1 MKANLLLLLLALT
14 TSSGTRAAPVPPE
27 QPRPVRV
34 LPAQLS
40 DQARPVEASGV
51 VARRA
56 EVDLAFAAPGV
67 VEEVAVRV
75 GDVVTRGQVLARL
88 HLDEV
93 EARLSQAR
101 AGLAK
106 AQRDVVRA
114 QELVDSGTV
123 STETVQNARTELAV
137 AEAAVQAADFLRRHA
152 VLEAPADGRILR
164 RWVEPEQVV
173 AAGTPVLGF
182 ADDEAGWL
190 VRLALSAREV
200 SRLAV
205 GDHALITPS
214 GLTEQSFTAVVARIS
229 AGAETPARTTE
240 VELVPE
246 GPVPASLR
254 SGFVVH
260 ARLQPAPVAP
270 RSVVPAAALVEGQG
284 DHAGLFIVS
293 AADSTVT
300 RVEVEV
306 EALDG
311 ESAYLRTALP
321 THALVV
327 IAGAELLRAGESV
340 RMVTADQTT
349 PATP

>member
-1 MKANLLLLLLALT
+1 MKAKLLFLLLALAQPRSAPAA
-14 TSSGTRAAPVPPE
+14 SSAAE
-27 QPRPVRV
+27 RPRPVRV
-34 LPAQLS
+34 APVRIS
-40 DQARPVEASGV
+40 DQALPVEASGLV
-51 VARRA
+51 VRKA
-56 EVDLAFAAPGV
+56 EVDLAFAAAGV
-67 VEEVAVRV
+67 VEEVSVRV

-114 QELVDSGTV
+114 QDLVDSGTV
-123 STETVQNARTELAV
+123 STETVQNARTELAL
-137 AEAAVQAADFLRRHA
+137 AEASVQAAEFLRRHA

-182 ADDEAGWL
+182 ADEEAGWL

-205 GDHALITPS
+205 GDRAQITPA
-214 GLTEQSFTAVVARIS
+214 GLPEQSFPAVVTRIS
-229 AGAETPARTTE
+229 AGAETAARTIE

-246 GPVPASLR
+246 GEVPVNLR

-270 RSVVPAAALVEGQG
+270 RTVVPAAALVEGQG
-284 DHAGLFIVS
+284 TRASLFLVL
-293 AADSTVT
+293 AQATTVT

-311 ESAYLRTALP
+311 VSAYLHTDLP
-321 THALVV
+321 PDAQVV
-327 IAGAELLRAGESV
+327 ITGAELLREGEAV
-340 RMVTADQTT
+340 DIVPAENT
-349 PATP
+349 PANPP